1 MKKAKMDA
9 ASKFR
14 SIQADSRVLKL
25 YRPKV
30 VKSIQESIHE
40 RFEGRWAGGQ
50 SDPVSFIESL
60 DDWIFLD
67 LNWVETDVVP
77 CFPPDYEIYSLYIKR
92 YHKELDGLFNRIKA
106 ENPPPTVLLAMHGW
120 VKSYKKKMKELDVP
134 EELLEPPLMGG
145 KEQSLI
151 EDYARL
157 IVTKLDEWTANL
169 MKDELSDFSS
179 RNQAP
184 NQDTDGLYEMQGA
197 IIFWQI
203 INEQV
208 DAATE
213 SGQGA
218 ILARIVT
225 ESVRVI
231 RQTQEQWSKLID
243 SEFKK
248 NVDGK
253 PEDIAPGLAE
263 YLAALANDQIKCA
276 DYAEALSA
284 RLEPMVS
291 EKYKVVISEQLN
303 DAIDGYLD
311 VAKKCTQTIIDLMF
325 HDLRP
330 ATKQLFQVTWYD
342 GIMPQIVE
350 TLRDYMGDYQSTL
363 NPTLLDLLIEDLLD
377 TFLITYLT
385 ALSKSSKLRMQG
397 SRDKISAPE
406 RIKLDV
412 ADSFKFFSSLK
423 PAQELE
429 AYFEIIELIL
439 DLLTASKSLAFL
451 SFTQFADRH
460 GPNLPF
466 VEAVLRARDDLD
478 RSSVNEV
485 MESIKRKVRENNL
498 GDREFLFFIFWCA
511 PLEAFSPFSCHL
523 SGQLLHITDPFT
535 LAPQPTIMKKI
546 NVSSGLSRFLPL

>member
-14 SIQADSRVLKL
+14 SMQADSRVLKL

-30 VKSIQESIHE
+30 VKAIQESIHE
-40 RFEGRWAGGQ
+40 RFEGKWAGGQ
-50 SDPVSFIESL
+50 SDPVSFIATL

-92 YHKELDGLFNRIKA
+92 YHKELDILFNRIKA
-106 ENPPPTVLLAMHGW
+106 ENPPPNVLLPMHSW

-157 IVTKLDEWTANL
+157 IVSKLDEWTANL

-184 NQDTDGLYEMQGA
+184 NQDADGLYEMQGA

-231 RQTQEQWSKLID
+231 KQTQDQWSKVID

-248 NVDGK
+248 NVEGK

-263 YLAALANDQIKCA
+263 YIAALANDQIKCA

-291 EKYKVVISEQLN
+291 ERYKVVISEQLN

-330 ATKQLFQVTWYD
+330 ATKQLFQGTWYD

-363 NPTLLDLLIEDLLD
+363 NLTLLDLLIEDLLD

-385 ALSKSSKLRMQG
+385 ALSKSSKLRIQG
-397 SRDKISAPE
+397 SRNKMSAPE

-412 ADSFKFFSSLK
+412 ADSFTFFSSLK

-429 AYFEIIELIL
+429 AYFDIIELIL

-466 VEAVLRARDDLD
+466 VEALLRARDDLD
-478 RSSVNEV
+478 RSSVNEI

-498 GDREFLFFIFWCA
+498 GDRKSLLFMFWRVQLGGIFSVLVPPVCLT
-511 PLEAFSPFSCHL
+511 PV
-523 SGQLLHITDPFT
+523 QY
-535 LAPQPTIMKKI
+535 
-546 NVSSGLSRFLPL
+546 